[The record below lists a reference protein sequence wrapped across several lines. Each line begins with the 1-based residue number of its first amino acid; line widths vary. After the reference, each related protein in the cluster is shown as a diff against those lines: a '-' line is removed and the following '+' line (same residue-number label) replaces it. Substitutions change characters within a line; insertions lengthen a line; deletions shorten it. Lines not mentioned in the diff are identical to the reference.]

1 MKCPRCE
8 STLYRKNGRRN
19 DKQNYLCKSCGKQF
33 LEPAF
38 PCSLETNLLA
48 NGNGHTKVSMAEA
61 TEVPLGKNL
70 LEEKVTEK
78 SLDSF
83 SLTLAEELLQTILSP
98 HWLESAAFSQ
108 LLLKIQQRNEIK
120 HQLETGISLLLL
132 DAENLKLDVNSELFL
147 ASICEYPLQVKIAF
161 ANWRNPSI
169 GKQDIEL
176 YNRSYQLVHV
186 PEGKNSADGKMIA
199 IGACVLRS
207 YPTVKEILVCSSDGI
222 LIHLC
227 NQLQN
232 QGLIVYWVRRQG
244 QTLHIENRNTTKL
257 THYSLTMATEVPSFE
272 KVVEQIQDLIKNEQE
287 SINARLNSLAAIA
300 SLFQERCNINIKYNP
315 KQPEIEEI
323 IPILDNSST
332 QSIQA
337 IREEEKK
344 ADSAEIQNGKTL
356 DKLLLRIIQDI
367 QIKSPQTKL
376 SVSKL
381 GSELQKITAESP
393 NSIVKKLKLGSSFTK
408 YLESSPIF
416 TLKASG
422 KEYEVAMSEEQPL
435 LCE

>member
-8 STLYRKNGRRN
+8 STSYRKNGRRN
-19 DKQNYLCKSCGKQF
+19 DKQNYLCKNCGKQF
-33 LEPAF
+33 LEPVF
-38 PCSLETNLLA
+38 PDSLETNLLA
-48 NGNGHTKVSMAEA
+48 NGNGHTKVFMAEA
-61 TEVPLGKNL
+61 TEVPLVKNL
-70 LEEKVTEK
+70 LEEKATEK
-78 SLDSF
+78 SLDSC

-98 HWLESAAFSQ
+98 DWLESAAFSQ
-108 LLLKIQQRNEIK
+108 LLLRIQQKNEIK

-147 ASICEYPLQVKIAF
+147 GSVCEYPLQLKMAF

-176 YNRSYQLVHV
+176 YNRGYQLVHV
-186 PEGKNSADGKMIA
+186 PEGKNNADAKMIA
-199 IGACVLRS
+199 FGACILRS

-227 NQLQN
+227 NELQN

-244 QTLHIENRNTTKL
+244 QTLHIQNRNTNKL
-257 THYSLTMATEVPSFE
+257 THYSLAMAAEVPTFE

-287 SINARLNSLAAIA
+287 SINARLSSLAAIA
-300 SLFQERCNINIKYNP
+300 SLFQERCNINIKHNP

-323 IPILDNSST
+323 IPVLDNSFT
-332 QSIQA
+332 QSIQ
-337 IREEEKK
+337 EEEKK
-344 ADSAEIQNGKTL
+344 SDSAEILNGKTL
-356 DKLLLRIIQDI
+356 DKLLVKIIQDI
-367 QIKSPQTKL
+367 QIKSPQTQL

-381 GSELQKITAESP
+381 GSELQKITGESP
-393 NSIVKKLKLGSSFTK
+393 SSIVKKLKLGSSFTK
-408 YLESSPIF
+408 YLESSPTF

-422 KEYEVAMSEEQPL
+422 KEYEVTAL